1 MPSRHPRSSTDSTT
15 ETTTQTKTPIL
26 INIYDLLPPSRLSTL
41 LWHLG
46 SSLHHS
52 AVVLPIRSTSTSEPI
67 SREYAYG
74 GHPHPHLT
82 GVYHTPPLTPP
93 PHSTHRATILFGHTT
108 LSPSEI
114 EVVVKDVS
122 SEFLGVEYNLL
133 TRNCNHF
140 TAALL
145 ERLSGRKAPGWL
157 NRAAGIG
164 VRVPCL
170 LPGEWVIPPEAGET
184 AEGHLLEDEE
194 DEDEVNER
202 ASMLE
207 AEWRMREEDA
217 ERIRALRAKGIGR
230 ISEETERNGSVGSG
244 SCGYGGG
251 GTEEE
256 RDREEREAALEG
268 GVSLAG
274 GPRILPAPSSPP
286 PRVVT
291 LKKSTDNA
299 GRDLPV
305 AERAPVPAGL
315 L

>member
-1 MPSRHPRSSTDSTT
+1 MPSRHSRSSTDSTT

-52 AVVLPIRSTSTSEPI
+52 AVVLPVHSGSA
-67 SREYAYG
+67 REYAYG
-74 GHPHPHLT
+74 GHPHPSLT

-93 PHSTHRATILFGHTT
+93 PHSTHRATILFAHTT
-108 LSPSEI
+108 LSLSEI

-122 SEFLGVEYNLL
+122 AEFLGAEYNLL

-140 TAALL
+140 TAALVK
-145 ERLSGRKAPGWL
+145 RLSGRKAPGWL

-170 LPGEWVIPPEAGET
+170 LPGEWVIPPEAGDT
-184 AEGHLLEDEE
+184 AEGHLLEEDEEE
-194 DEDEVNER
+194 DEVDER

-207 AEWRMREEDA
+207 VEWRMREEDA
-217 ERIRALRAKGIGR
+217 ERIRAMRTKGIGR
-230 ISEETERNGSVGSG
+230 ISGETERNGSVGS
-244 SCGYGGG
+244 CGGRYERGGI
-251 GTEEE
+251 EEE
-256 RDREEREAALEG
+256 RDGDEGEAALDG
-268 GVSLAG
+268 GMSLAG

-291 LKKSTDNA
+291 LRKSTDSA